1 MTYRLG
7 SHRESYIALICS
19 SAQDLGDGRQP
30 SKLDAPPLS
39 IPPPPLYPGLASA
52 QHTRMAVG
60 TYLCTYLCTCMSRA
74 VPLAEKLAGRAMPRP
89 RRPGARAVKA
99 NR

>member
-1 MTYRLG
+1 MGLPLRALEAG
-7 SHRESYIALICS
+7 SPGYVVQQRRR
-19 SAQDLGDGRQP
+19 AQGLH
-30 SKLDAPPLS
+30 SH
-39 IPPPPLYPGLASA
+39 PGGAA
-52 QHTRMAVG
+52 CTAR